1 MTTVANPTAQPQQ
14 AARGQSQFEIAWQ
27 QFRKNQLAI
36 LGAVIL
42 FVLYIG
48 AIVAPFISPYGLNE
62 YSTSSPTKDHPPTRV
77 RFVDPDTGALTWPF
91 VYATTR
97 KANPETFLTEFTE
110 EKTTKYPLKFFV
122 PRPQE
127 PYTILG
133 IIPGNVR
140 LFGVDAPAHIF
151 LLGTDDIGRDMFTR
165 IWFGAQIAMT
175 IGIVASALAFS
186 LGVFFGAIAGYFGGW
201 IDNLIMRTTE
211 VLAAIPDLFILATLY
226 ALLPQNISPTLVF
239 YGINFMLGIIGW
251 GGIARIV
258 RGQILSL
265 READYVQAALALGA
279 NPARVIFRHI
289 LPGTF
294 TYLIV
299 SASLAIPGFIL
310 TEAVLSFLGFGVR
323 EPASSWGLLLSAVT
337 RGGFAS
343 FTDRPWV
350 LVPGFF
356 IVVTILSWNFLG
368 DGLRDA
374 FDPKKRK

>member
-1 MTTVANPTAQPQQ
+1 M
-14 AARGQSQFEIAWQ
+14 
-27 QFRKNQLAI
+27 
-36 LGAVIL
+36 
-42 FVLYIG
+42 
-48 AIVAPFISPYGLNE
+48 
-62 YSTSSPTKDHPPTRV
+62 